1 MVSSLFECEQ
11 NLPRKHIIVGVN
23 ESSTRV
29 EAFSDGVFAIAIT
42 LLILEIR
49 VPHGDH
55 GLWAGLLALWPSYIA
70 FVLSFVVI
78 LIMWVN
84 HHELLRMAQSVNYPF
99 LFANG
104 LLLLTVSFVPF
115 PTAVLAQ
122 NLATAEAKPAAAFY
136 CGTMVLNA
144 LCWNVLFRAIVNGG
158 LLRKEVTAETVANIQ
173 RTYYVG
179 LLVYAAATALA
190 FVKPAL
196 GLALNGALCVVWIR
210 LGYRS
215 ESSGSARPS

>member
-1 MVSSLFECEQ
+1 MT
-11 NLPRKHIIVGVN
+11 
-23 ESSTRV
+23 ESSSRV

-55 GLWAGLLALWPSYIA
+55 DLWAGLRALWPSYIA
-70 FVLSFVVI
+70 FLMSFVVI

-84 HHELLRMAQSVNYPF
+84 HHELLRMVRGVNYPF

-104 LLLLTVSFVPF
+104 LLLLTVTFVPF

-122 NLATAEAKPAAAFY
+122 NLATSEAKAAVAFY
-136 CGTMVLNA
+136 CATFVANAICWNLLFTTMV
-144 LCWNVLFRAIVNGG
+144 RGR
-158 LLRKEVTAETVANIQ
+158 LLHADVTTETVANVR

-179 LLVYAAATALA
+179 VSVYVLATVLA
-190 FVKPAL
+190 FVRPFL
-196 GLALNGALCVVWIR
+196 GLALNASLCVVWIR

-215 ESSGSARPS
+215 VKSDSSRSS

>member
-1 MVSSLFECEQ
+1 MT
-11 NLPRKHIIVGVN
+11 
-23 ESSTRV
+23 ESTSRV

-49 VPHGDH
+49 IPHGDG
-55 GLWAGLLALWPSYIA
+55 GLWAELLALWPSYIA
-70 FVLSFVVI
+70 FLLSFVVI

-84 HHELLRMAQSVNYPF
+84 HHELLRMARGVNYPL

-104 LLLLTVSFVPF
+104 LLLLTVTFIPF

-122 NLATAEAKPAAAFY
+122 NLATAQAKPAAAFY
-136 CGTMVLNA
+136 CASMLANA